1 MRTYCEYNKGMDIL
15 PLMMNFT
22 EPNPITIS
30 EPVQFRYNEM
40 EQISYDMRIVGTRC
54 LRPNATAPK
63 PHCYTKDKKNEID
76 DSKSVR

>member
-1 MRTYCEYNKGMDIL
+1 MRTFESEYKGIM
-15 PLMMNFT
+15 PLLMGFTTPSPIDVT
-22 EPNPITIS
+22 EPIKFT
-30 EPVQFRYNEM
+30 YNDA
-40 EQISYDMRIVGTRC
+40 EQINYEMRLVGTRC